1 MTGNLVETVT
11 AVPAT
16 GTESILAGILAEVMR
31 VEQVPV
37 DSHFFD
43 DLGADSL
50 VMAKFCARVRKR
62 EDLPS
67 FSMKDIYRHPTISGL
82 AAAFAEKEAEA
93 DAGARPGLVARRR
106 PGRGSCRPSPR
117 RGRQ

>member
-1 MTGNLVETVT
+1 MTGTVLETTT

-31 VEQVPV
+31 AERVPV
-37 DSHFFD
+37 DDHFFD

-67 FSMKDIYRHPTISGL
+67 VSMKDIYRYPTIRSL
-82 AAAFAEKEAEA
+82 AESFAE
-93 DAGARPGLVARRR
+93 GRTRR
-106 PGRGSCRPSPR
+106 PTRTR
-117 RGRQ
+117 